1 MSNSIESIVN
11 ELIIKVES
19 SQSLIDDLRLQ
30 IRDLSTKLE
39 SQEEMLVQ
47 SNKLQERL
55 EYFFLR
61 DRKHLELIEANE
73 DLHKRVLEIL
83 ANLECYFN

>member
-39 SQEEMLVQ
+39 SQEEMLIQ

-83 ANLECYFN
+83 ANLE

>member
-30 IRDLSTKLE
+30 ICELNARLE
-39 SQEEMLVQ
+39 SQEELLVQ
-47 SNKLQERL
+47 SNKLQDRL

-61 DRKHLELIEANE
+61 NRKQLELIEANE
-73 DLHKRVLEIL
+73 DLHERFIRIFADLES
-83 ANLECYFN
+83 

>member
-30 IRDLSTKLE
+30 IRDLSAKLD
-39 SQEEMLVQ
+39 SQEELLVQ
-47 SNKLQERL
+47 SNKLQDRL

-61 DRKHLELIEANE
+61 NKKQLELIEANE
-73 DLHKRVLEIL
+73 DLHRRFLRIL
-83 ANLECYFN
+83 ANLES

>member
-30 IRDLSTKLE
+30 IRDLSAKLE

-61 DRKHLELIEANE
+61 DRKQLELIEANE

>member
-30 IRDLSTKLE
+30 IRDLSAKLE
-39 SQEEMLVQ
+39 SQEELLVQ

-61 DRKHLELIEANE
+61 NRKQLELIEANE
-73 DLHKRVLEIL
+73 DLHRRFLRIL
-83 ANLECYFN
+83 ANLKS

>member
-30 IRDLSTKLE
+30 IRDLSAKLD
-39 SQEEMLVQ
+39 SQEELLVQ
-47 SNKLQERL
+47 SNKLQDRL

-61 DRKHLELIEANE
+61 NKKQLELIEA
-73 DLHKRVLEIL
+73 
-83 ANLECYFN
+83 

>member
-30 IRDLSTKLE
+30 IRDLSAKLE

-61 DRKHLELIEANE
+61 DRKQLELIEANE

-83 ANLECYFN
+83 ADLECYFN

>member
-30 IRDLSTKLE
+30 ICDLSAKLE
-39 SQEEMLVQ
+39 SQEELLVQ
-47 SNKLQERL
+47 CNKLQDKL

-61 DRKHLELIEANE
+61 NKKQLELIEANE

>member
-39 SQEEMLVQ
+39 SQEKMLVQ

-83 ANLECYFN
+83 ANLE

>member
-61 DRKHLELIEANE
+61 DRKQLELIEANE

-83 ANLECYFN
+83 ANLECHFN

>member
-61 DRKHLELIEANE
+61 DRKQLELIEANE

>member
-39 SQEEMLVQ
+39 SQEEMLIQ

-61 DRKHLELIEANE
+61 DRKQLELIEANE

-83 ANLECYFN
+83 ANLE

>member
-1 MSNSIESIVN
+1 MSNSIESMVN
-11 ELIIKVES
+11 ELIMKVES
-19 SQSLIDDLRLQ
+19 SQSLIDELRLQ
-30 IRDLSTKLE
+30 VRDLSEKLE

-61 DRKHLELIEANE
+61 NRKQLELIEANE
-73 DLHKRVLEIL
+73 DLNRRFLTIL
-83 ANLECYFN
+83 ANLES

>member
-61 DRKHLELIEANE
+61 DRKQLELIEANE
-73 DLHKRVLEIL
+73 DLQKRVLEIL

>member
-30 IRDLSTKLE
+30 IRDLSAKLE
-39 SQEEMLVQ
+39 SQEELLVQ

-55 EYFFLR
+55 EHFFLCN
-61 DRKHLELIEANE
+61 KKQLEIIEANE
-73 DLHKRVLEIL
+73 DLHRRFIRIF
-83 ANLECYFN
+83 ANSESRSD

>member
-19 SQSLIDDLRLQ
+19 SQCLIDDLRLQ
-30 IRDLSTKLE
+30 ICDLSAKLE
-39 SQEEMLVQ
+39 SQEELLVQ
-47 SNKLQERL
+47 CNKLQDKL

-61 DRKHLELIEANE
+61 NKKQLELIEANE
-73 DLHKRVLEIL
+73 DLHQRFLRML
-83 ANLECYFN
+83 ANLES

>member
-30 IRDLSTKLE
+30 IRDLSAKLE
-39 SQEEMLVQ
+39 SQEELLVQ
-47 SNKLQERL
+47 SNKLQDRL

-61 DRKHLELIEANE
+61 NKKQLELIEANE
-73 DLHKRVLEIL
+73 DLHQRFLRIL
-83 ANLECYFN
+83 ANLES